1 MDSWAFW
8 LLVFPVLLV
17 AALYY
22 LGFLT
27 AGLSFVKS
35 AFTSKNPGRQ
45 FAFLFIGIGI
55 MSTPFLLT
63 KFQHVQ
69 ADKRADQRAERLANL
84 ERIDLAGRYPKWFV
98 TVGGYQKTHIDL
110 IKQES
115 RMRQFP
121 QAENDRLASAYRL
134 YRQAEFCHSH
144 SAGKTLSRKVKI
156 PICRD
161 LPESIHAA
169 LSIKEPVLFFVKGA
183 STSYLMSNTHVGNM
197 YEVRLVTPT
206 QDLLVDYYEDRIL
219 ERPAGITNPFSSG
232 YTRDPDAPR
241 LHIIDFIKRNLEG
254 ARR

>member
-35 AFTSKNPGRQ
+35 AFKSKNPGRKLALLVMG
-45 FAFLFIGIGI
+45 FGII
-55 MSTPFLLT
+55 STPFLLT
-63 KFQHVQ
+63 KYQHVQ
-69 ADKRADQRAERLANL
+69 AGKKADQRAEQLANM
-84 ERIDLAGRYPKWFV
+84 ERVDLAGRYPKKFV

-110 IKQES
+110 IKKES

-121 QAENDRLASAYRL
+121 QAENDRLARAYRL
-134 YRQAEFCHSH
+134 YRRAEFCHSH
-144 SAGKTLSRKVKI
+144 SAGKTLSSNTKV
-156 PICRD
+156 PACRE

-169 LSIKEPVLFFVKGA
+169 LNIKEPVLFFVEGS
-183 STSYLMSNTHVGNM
+183 STSFLQSNTRVGNM
-197 YEVRLVTPT
+197 YELRLVTPT
-206 QDLLVDYYEDRIL
+206 QDLLVDYYEDRL
-219 ERPAGITNPFSSG
+219 LDRPAGISNPYSSG
-232 YTRDPDAPR
+232 YKRDPDAPR

-254 ARR
+254 ALR